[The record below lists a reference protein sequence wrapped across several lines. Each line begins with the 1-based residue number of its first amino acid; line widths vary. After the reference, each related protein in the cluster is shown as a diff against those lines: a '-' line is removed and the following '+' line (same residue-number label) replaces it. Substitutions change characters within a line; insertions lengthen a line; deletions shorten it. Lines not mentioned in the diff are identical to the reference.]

1 MKSVFVHKKRL
12 WQVLW
17 MLKFLRIKRDMKASS
32 IKGGRNLKGYKL
44 RGVFQKLNK
53 KKHGIKLKKA
63 MRGYEDLGREK
74 NS

>member
-1 MKSVFVHKKRL
+1 MKG
-12 WQVLW
+12 
-17 MLKFLRIKRDMKASS
+17 SS